1 MKKRKT
7 MLLSQNQ
14 NSQENLDSGKNE
26 SLEKENK
33 KDEQQILMDS
43 LNFKKFRTYMP
54 LPIDESGNFY
64 RICVLMSM
72 IGFCS

>member
-1 MKKRKT
+1 MINEEQLKKKKT

-14 NSQENLDSGKNE
+14 NSQEIKDSIKNE
-26 SLEKENK
+26 SLEKENQ

-54 LPIDESGNFY
+54 LPIDESRNF
-64 RICVLMSM
+64 
-72 IGFCS
+72 

>member
-14 NSQENLDSGKNE
+14 NSQEIKDSAKNE
-26 SLEKENK
+26 SLEKDNQ

-54 LPIDESGNFY
+54 LPIDESGNFK
-64 RICVLMSM
+64 
-72 IGFCS
+72 